1 MDLTGVIWRKS
12 KRSNG
17 SGGDCV
23 EVADLPGGDR
33 GVRDSKDPAG
43 TVLMFTATQ
52 WAAFTTGIR
61 TGDFG
66 A

>member
-23 EVADLPGGDR
+23 EVADLPGGTCA
-33 GVRDSKDPAG
+33 VRDSKQPTG
-43 TVLMFTATQ
+43 PVLTVTATEWIAFTA
-52 WAAFTTGIR
+52 GIR
-61 TGDFG
+61 AGEFD
-66 A
+66 

>member
-23 EVADLPGGDR
+23 EVADLPGGTCA
-33 GVRDSKDPAG
+33 VRDSKQPTG
-43 TVLMFTATQ
+43 PVLTVTVAE
-52 WAAFTTGIR
+52 WSAFTTGVR
-61 TGDFG
+61 AGKFDC
-66 A
+66 

>member
-23 EVADLPGGDR
+23 EVADLPGGTCA
-33 GVRDSKDPAG
+33 VRDSKQPTG
-43 TVLMFTATQ
+43 PVLTVTVAEWSAFTAGVR
-52 WAAFTTGIR
+52 ASEF
-61 TGDFG
+61 DC
-66 A
+66 